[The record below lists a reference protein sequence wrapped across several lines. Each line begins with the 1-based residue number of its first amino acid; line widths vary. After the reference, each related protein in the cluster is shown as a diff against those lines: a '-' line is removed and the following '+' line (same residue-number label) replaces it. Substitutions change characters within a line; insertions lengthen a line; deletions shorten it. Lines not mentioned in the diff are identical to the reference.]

1 MLSWD
6 EFDKEDGEA
15 AAKGAVAGQ
24 ITEAT
29 LDRLDS

>member
-6 EFDKEDGEA
+6 EFDKEDGE
-15 AAKGAVAGQ
+15 VAEKESKTGQ
-24 ITEAT
+24 ASEAT